1 MSAAQVGTEQEAA
14 PVGSV
19 TSGPRRR
26 PLWRDPA
33 RWERNRWVRLFAPA
47 LLYLVI
53 RQVGLWVVQ
62 WMAGRNRISVT
73 GALTSWD
80 GQWYLSISASGYDKV
95 PASLVDAFGRR
106 SEETPLAF
114 FPGYPMLV
122 RAVGEL
128 PGVGLVAAAFAV
140 NVVAGVVCAYGLV
153 RLGERIGGSW
163 RCGMVL
169 LALFA
174 VSPMSVVLSMTYSE
188 ALFCALAVWTL
199 LWLIDREWL
208 LAALGCAT
216 AGLVRPTSAAL
227 VAAVCLAALVTVI
240 RGRDGWRPWVTL
252 LLAPAGLLGYL
263 TWVGSRT
270 GRWDGWLALQAR
282 GWDSQFDGGLA
293 TVRFSLDVLSSARSV
308 LEVATAW
315 IIVLTLVLFALGL
328 HHRLPWP
335 LMVYSA
341 GVMFLSIGSNGLMNS
356 KARLL
361 VPAITLLLPAAV
373 LLARR
378 RPGTMVTVLGL
389 LLLFGSWF
397 GAYSITAWPYAI

>member
-1 MSAAQVGTEQEAA
+1 M
-14 PVGSV
+14 GSV
-19 TSGPRRR
+19 TSGRVRR

-33 RWERNRWVRLFAPA
+33 RWERSRLIRLLAPA
-47 LLYLVI
+47 VLYLAI
-53 RQVGLWVVQ
+53 REVGLLVVQ

-73 GALTSWD
+73 GALTAWD

-95 PASLVDAFGRR
+95 PFSLVDAFGRR

-140 NVVAGVVCAYGLV
+140 NVVAGLVCAYGLV

-163 RCGMVL
+163 RCGLVL
-169 LALFA
+169 LVLFA
-174 VSPMSVVLSMTYSE
+174 ASPMSVVLSMTYSE
-188 ALFCALAVWTL
+188 ALFSALAVWTL
-199 LWLIDREWL
+199 LWLVDREWL

-227 VAAVCLAALVTVI
+227 VAAVMLAALVAVI
-240 RGRDGWRPWVTL
+240 RRRDGWRPWVTL
-252 LLAPAGLLGYL
+252 ALAPAGLLGYL
-263 TWVGSRT
+263 TWVGART

-293 TVRFSLDVLSSARSV
+293 TLRFSLDVLSSARSV
-308 LEVATAW
+308 LEVATVW
-315 IIVLTLVLFALGL
+315 ILLLTLVLFALGF
-328 HHRLPWP
+328 HQRLPWP

-361 VPAITLLLPAAV
+361 VPAVALLIPAAV

-378 RPGTMVTVLGL
+378 RPGTMVIALGL